1 MRKIFFWAIIRHN
14 TKMTLYWIPDYT
26 NTKDPTKSFPVDGK
40 GRTNFQL
47 FPVLWLST
55 PLDACWLLLDGG
67 AEAKLRFCLGCVE
80 SSINQSPLLPNN
92 LLRPCHQT
100 RPSLGL
106 LNIGGSCLLPSLCK
120 TKYVCIAEPWL
131 GPFGNQSME
140 WFDSQIS
147 QYYSRNL
154 NKIKNSRSKV
164 PASGPPFG
172 VPI

>member
-1 MRKIFFWAIIRHN
+1 
-14 TKMTLYWIPDYT
+14 MTYRIPDCT

-80 SSINQSPLLPNN
+80 SSSNQSPLLPNN

-106 LNIGGSCLLPSLCK
+106 LNIGGLLPSLCK